1 MEPIE
6 VVAKL
11 GESVRGVFQGR
22 AQVVDHL
29 LTALLAGGHVLIED
43 APGVGKTTLAKALA
57 RSINCDFHRIQF
69 TPDLLPSDILGVS
82 IYDQSKRE
90 FVFQPGPVFANV
102 ILADEINRTNPRTQS
117 SLLEAMSE
125 ASVSVDGVTRELPDP
140 FLVLATQNPSES
152 EGTYPL
158 PDSQL
163 DRFLIRL
170 SIGYPTA
177 AQEKAVLTAQT
188 KSHPLQALTA
198 VASRDDVLA
207 LQAATRE
214 VRVEE
219 SIVDYIVALAQRSR
233 SWEQLAVGISPRGS
247 LALRRA
253 SQALALVRGREYVV
267 PDDVQE
273 LFLPIMAH
281 RVVGHGTFAQAQD
294 ALRQLLEL
302 EPVPV

>member
-1 MEPIE
+1 MES
-6 VVAKL
+6 VDLVAKL
-11 GESVRGVFQGR
+11 GASVRSVFHGR
-22 AQVVDHL
+22 ERVVDHL

-57 RSINCDFHRIQF
+57 RSISCAFNRIQF

-82 IYDQSKRE
+82 IYDQAKRE

-125 ASVSVDGVTRELPDP
+125 ASVSVDGVTRELPHP
-140 FLVLATQNPSES
+140 FLVLATQNPIES

-170 SIGYPTA
+170 SIGYPTP
-177 AQEKAVLTAQT
+177 AQEKAVLSAQT
-188 KSHPLQALTA
+188 RSHPLDALGE
-198 VASRDDVLA
+198 VVNHEDVLA
-207 LQAATRE
+207 LQASTRD
-214 VRVEE
+214 VRVDE
-219 SIVDYIVALAQRSR
+219 SILDYIVALAQRSR
-233 SWEQLAVGISPRGS
+233 SWDQLAVGISPRGS

-253 SQALALVRGREYVV
+253 SQGLALVRGREYVV

-273 LFLPIMAH
+273 LFLPVMAH
-281 RVVGHGTFAQAQD
+281 RVVSNGTFAQGED

-302 EPVPV
+302 VPVPV

>member
-1 MEPIE
+1 MEPVEI
-6 VVAKL
+6 VAKL
-11 GESVRGVFQGR
+11 GTNVRSVFHGR
-22 AQVVDHL
+22 EQVVDHL

-57 RSINCDFHRIQF
+57 RSISCAFHRIQF

-82 IYDQSKRE
+82 IYDQAKQE

-125 ASVSVDGVTRELPDP
+125 ASVSVDGVTRDLPDP
-140 FLVLATQNPSES
+140 FLVLATQNPIES

-170 SIGYPTA
+170 SIGYPTPE
-177 AQEKAVLTAQT
+177 QEKAVLSAQT
-188 KSHPLQALTA
+188 RSHPLEALAA
-198 VASRDDVLA
+198 VVSREDVLA
-207 LQAATRE
+207 LQEATR
-214 VRVEE
+214 VVKVDE
-219 SIVDYIVALAQRSR
+219 SIVDYIVSLAQRSR
-233 SWEQLAVGISPRGS
+233 SYEQLAVGISPRGS
-247 LALRRA
+247 LSLRRA
-253 SQALALVRGREYVV
+253 AQALALVRGREYVV

-273 LFLPIMAH
+273 LFLPVMSH
-281 RVVGHGTFAQAQD
+281 RVVSSGTFAQGED